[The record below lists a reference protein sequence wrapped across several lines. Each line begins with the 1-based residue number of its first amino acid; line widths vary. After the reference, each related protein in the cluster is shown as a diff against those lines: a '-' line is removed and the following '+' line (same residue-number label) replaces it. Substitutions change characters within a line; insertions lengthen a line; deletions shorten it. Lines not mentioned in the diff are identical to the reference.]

1 MQIVWNYGAV
11 QQLDQ
16 DADAWNWSGP
26 EGDGAEPT
34 PGGVF
39 HRARPSWLRVFRR
52 KSVTL
57 DRTIERAPATLA
69 RLWRYSPLALSTESG
84 APLIAAAS
92 DDREYGIDCSA
103 APELATGTGI
113 TISSGAMS
121 GGSGLTFGSP
131 AVLAAAFDDIPSGK
145 GLSVRISGTTTGTHK
160 FACTVTL
167 SNGRKFVVPG
177 RLVKVADYDS

>member
-1 MQIVWNYGAV
+1 MFAGRYFPGRYYAPRYFPPVE
-11 QQLDQ
+11 
-16 DADAWNWSGP
+16 ADG
-26 EGDGAEPT
+26 GLTT

-39 HRARPSWLRVFRR
+39 RRARP
-52 KSVTL
+52 TL
-57 DRTIERAPATLA
+57 DRTVERSRRTLA
-69 RLWRYSPLALSTESG
+69 RVWSYSPLMSLLTESG
-84 APLIAAAS
+84 PALIAAAS

-121 GGSGLTFGSP
+121 GGSDLTFGSP
-131 AVLAAAFDDIPSGK
+131 VVLAAAFDDIPSGK